1 MSSQLSITPT
11 ESGDYA
17 AHGHL
22 DGNAA
27 SVSMSLYGARV
38 YANLGMATVGVSA
51 EAAHELGKHLIAAA
65 QAMQARQASEKEG
78 SL

>member
-38 YANLGMATVGVSA
+38 YANLSIVTLGFSA

-78 SL
+78 SI